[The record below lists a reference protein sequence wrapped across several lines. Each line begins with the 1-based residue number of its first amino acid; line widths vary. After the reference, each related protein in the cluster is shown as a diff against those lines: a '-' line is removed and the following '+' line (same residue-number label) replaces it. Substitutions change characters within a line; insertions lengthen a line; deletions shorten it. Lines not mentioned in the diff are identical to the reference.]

1 MSWIIDKSIKRIFNA
16 FKRNKNNIWQEDIE
30 ALKLINLTLLEAQKT
45 AVNNNLLFAKLLSI
59 QIRQNLVYY
68 GCIKMALKV
77 VIDDIKKPLNYNLT
91 ILQKELNTFDYFN
104 YLESIGI
111 KKDDTKS
118 SVEINKKII
127 EQNQS
132 EMVEKILTNWNFE
145 TVETSFY
152 RTANQIIKDIES
164 YE

>member
-1 MSWIIDKSIKRIFNA
+1 MSWLIDKSIKRVFNA

-111 KKDDTKS
+111 KKDDSIS

-152 RTANQIIKDIES
+152 RTANQIIKDLDS
-164 YE
+164 YS